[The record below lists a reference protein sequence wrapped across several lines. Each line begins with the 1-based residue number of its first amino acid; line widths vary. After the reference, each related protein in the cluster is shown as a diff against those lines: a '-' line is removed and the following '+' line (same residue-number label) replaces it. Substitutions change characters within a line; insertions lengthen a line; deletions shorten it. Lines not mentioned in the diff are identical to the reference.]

1 MIKFATI
8 LQKRSNN
15 MISRLIFTI
24 ATTALLGACNQ
35 VTLNAE
41 KVEQININNPDNVA
55 IKKQPT
61 SSTKIAKN
69 PTSSFD
75 YLSKL
80 NLSTG
85 PCPDR
90 DPATYGV
97 LLKSRTKISN
107 DNIVCY
113 YN

>member
-1 MIKFATI
+1 
-8 LQKRSNN
+8 

-41 KVEQININNPDNVA
+41 KVEKININNPDNVA
-55 IKKQPT
+55 TKKQPASNT
-61 SSTKIAKN
+61 RIAKS
-69 PTSSFD
+69 TASSFD
-75 YLSKL
+75 YMSKL